1 MDELYNIIGILFR
14 KILPKQIIGGKYCY
28 NKIPLELLEKIS
40 YAYEDNADEAEIHK
54 RLQFFK
60 NQVQFQLY
68 EEQNYIA
75 NSESFNVFDLVEIF
89 VRMIL
94 EARNSEVVC
103 RFRYLQEWRQVTNKV
118 ENTVFLAAMYARMDY
133 ENGKIRRSF
142 IWPDIIG
149 HDNVQLNRI
158 LSDGISDNHFHL
170 LGSVHYFS
178 LSWLVLMNH
187 VNEQNFVRQMDEM
200 DNQRRNP
207 RIRLSYD
214 YEEDKFKIQHLQAA
228 LIRVYLFS
236 ELTGRYTRAWNLLC
250 LLGKNSQLY
259 ISKK

>member
-94 EARNSEVVC
+94 EARIVKWFADSGIC
-103 RFRYLQEWRQVTNKV
+103 RNG
-118 ENTVFLAAMYARMDY
+118 AR
-133 ENGKIRRSF
+133 
-142 IWPDIIG
+142 
-149 HDNVQLNRI
+149 
-158 LSDGISDNHFHL
+158 
-170 LGSVHYFS
+170 
-178 LSWLVLMNH
+178 
-187 VNEQNFVRQMDEM
+187 
-200 DNQRRNP
+200 
-207 RIRLSYD
+207 
-214 YEEDKFKIQHLQAA
+214 
-228 LIRVYLFS
+228 
-236 ELTGRYTRAWNLLC
+236 
-250 LLGKNSQLY
+250 
-259 ISKK
+259 